1 MRPGLIGSGLLHLAA
16 LAWLLWPAPPKQPGP
31 AGPVL
36 VSARLVS
43 LPTPAPA
50 PVKPAMP
57 RTLKTA
63 APPVTRASTPV
74 VAITAAEPSLTV
86 AALQPEAVPPQT
98 ATVAPLPVP
107 VIARSEPEYQAA
119 LPPDHRCTERHM
131 ARHYPPLLRERG
143 IEGQVLLR
151 VRVDEQGQAA
161 EVQVRNGGSG
171 WRLLDE
177 AARALALGC
186 RFVPARRGEQT
197 LASWVEYPVRFALNS
212 R

>member
-16 LAWLLWPAPPKQPGP
+16 LAWLGWPATPRQPGP

-57 RTLKTA
+57 RTLRTVLPTATKT
-63 APPVTRASTPV
+63 STPV
-74 VAITAAEPSLTV
+74 VAVTAAEPVIAV
-86 AALQPEAVPPQT
+86 AAVQPEAAPPQP
-98 ATVAPLPVP
+98 AAMAPLPVP
-107 VIARSEPEYQAA
+107 VISRSEPEFQAA

-186 RFVPARRGEQT
+186 RFVPAKRGEQT